1 MKLFLLGAAV
11 FLFGSFFSKT
21 HRAEPTV
28 LLIGGSTDGYLSP
41 CGCTK
46 PMSGGIRRR
55 VKAILSLS
63 KSGNAVVI
71 ENGGLV
77 SGTGR
82 QDEMKAET
90 IAESLKA
97 AGVDAIN
104 LTSSEAALGPSMVS
118 SLRRLSGDAFI
129 TGSARPE
136 DESLPATKRSGPFLI
151 GAATAKSL
159 ELSIALS
166 GKDVAPDRVAKAL
179 IEEAEKENAT
189 PILMLDGSFDLA
201 KKLAGENPKLALVVY
216 RSTGDPPGRPERVGN
231 TLLVT
236 PGEHGKHVIRLIFDK
251 RLGDYSVVRL
261 GPDVDDDETAGR
273 AYGRYLDRVTR
284 EKLLERIPRLP
295 GDKFAGTK
303 TCGSC
308 HSEAY
313 AVWQKSEHSHAL
325 KTLED
330 EKHDRDP
337 DCTAC
342 HVVGLEFDTGF
353 QDRAKTPDLANV
365 GCESCHGAG
374 LDHAENPSV
383 KMGKVGEASCMK
395 CHTKEHSPTFDFE
408 AYWKK
413 VIHN

>member
-1 MKLFLLGAAV
+1 MKLFLFGAAL
-11 FLFGSFFSKT
+11 FLFGSFFSKS

-63 KSGNAVVI
+63 KSNNAVVI

-104 LTSSEAALGPSMVS
+104 LTSTEAALGTSMVS
-118 SLRRLSGDAFI
+118 SLQRLSGNAFI

-136 DESLPATKRSGPFLI
+136 DDSIPATKRSGPFLI
-151 GAATAKSL
+151 GAATPKAL
-159 ELSIALS
+159 ELSVVLS
-166 GKDVAPDRVAKAL
+166 GKDVAPDRVAKSL
-179 IEEAEKENAT
+179 IEEAESLNLT
-189 PILMLDGSFDLA
+189 PILMLDGPVDLA
-201 KKLAGENPKLALVVY
+201 KQLATDNPKLALIVY
-216 RSTGDPPGRPERVGN
+216 RSTGDPPGRPEQVGS
-231 TLLVT
+231 TFLVT
-236 PGEHGKHVIRLIFDK
+236 PGEHGKHVIRMIFDK
-251 RLGDYSVVRL
+251 KLGDYSIIRL

-273 AYGRYLDRVTR
+273 AYDRYLGRVTR
-284 EKLLERIPRLP
+284 EQLLERTPRLS
-295 GDKFAGTK
+295 GEKFAGTK

-330 EKHDRDP
+330 VKHDRDP
-337 DCTAC
+337 DCTGC

-353 QDRAKTPDLANV
+353 QDRLKTPDLANV

-374 LDHAENPSV
+374 LVHAENPSV
-383 KMGKVGEASCMK
+383 KMGKVGEASCLT
-395 CHTKEHSPTFDFE
+395 CHKKEHSPTFDFE